1 MAAKKDDV
9 YYNIAKLIYGYQLSK
24 PETTYKDWT
33 YDTALKNL
41 RQAMAIDPLPVYT
54 QLEGDILFAQQDYAG
69 ALAAYE
75 KVNAS
80 NLASAASFFSA
91 AKTKEL
97 LKADAKEVCTSK
109 DFLRRLP
116 GYGHVI
122 CCFDEQSKEM
132 EAIRNSGKP
141 YVSILTRI

>member
-80 NLASAASFFSA
+80 IWLQQPHS
-91 AKTKEL
+91 L
-97 LKADAKEVCTSK
+97 VPP
-109 DFLRRLP
+109 RRKN
-116 GYGHVI
+116 
-122 CCFDEQSKEM
+122 C
-132 EAIRNSGKP
+132 
-141 YVSILTRI
+141 

>member
-1 MAAKKDDV
+1 
-9 YYNIAKLIYGYQLSK
+9 
-24 PETTYKDWT
+24 
-33 YDTALKNL
+33 
-41 RQAMAIDPLPVYT
+41 MAIDPLPVYT